1 MTTLTKPADTATPEA
16 ESEAAPH
23 VKSMQ
28 QPAWHVV
35 LLSVFSLSLYLVFW
49 FYKTVRD
56 LKNRAAETKGDSPA
70 EPSLKNFLKINPF
83 WLTVALLAPTA
94 LGPMLTIIPMPAATA
109 RAIAPL
115 VPLITLGF
123 FAYIF
128 HNIAKLAKD
137 GSLLKNNPTFPAFCL
152 VVGMAMLWTL
162 VKLPSYF
169 MLCFTLASIP
179 VAIAQHWL
187 NDYWKRVEPPD
198 AAVRR
203 SFSMGEILTLLIG
216 SIPLTLIMLTP

>member
-1 MTTLTKPADTATPEA
+1 MTTLPKPAESATPET
-16 ESEAAPH
+16 ESAPQH

-35 LLSVFSLSLYLVFW
+35 LLSVFSLSIYLVFW
-49 FYKTVRD
+49 FFKTTRD
-56 LKNRAAETKGDSPA
+56 LKSRAIEGESGSPA
-70 EPSLKNFLKINPF
+70 EQGLSVFNKINPF
-83 WLTVALLAPTA
+83 WLTVALLVPTA
-94 LGPMLTIIPMPAATA
+94 LGPLLMIIPMPAVAA

-115 VPLITLGF
+115 VPIVTLGF
-123 FAYIF
+123 FAFIF
-128 HNIAKLAKD
+128 HSIAKLGKD

-152 VVGMAMLWTL
+152 AVAMAMLWTL

-169 MLCFTLASIP
+169 MLCFTLVSIP

-187 NDYWKRVEPPD
+187 NDYWKRVEPAD